1 MHMEW
6 YLKVLKNYVG
16 FSGRA
21 RRTEFWMFV
30 LFNVIANVIAQ
41 ILDRIFGWDGTANT
55 GPIQMLYSLAVLLP
69 SLAVAF
75 RRLHDTNRSGWWI
88 LLGLIPI
95 VGWIVLI
102 VFYAQAGT
110 AGANN
115 YGPDP
120 KGPEVA
126 PGMSAPAPT
135 V

>member
-1 MHMEW
+1 MEW

-30 LFNVIANVIAQ
+30 LFNIIASVIASIV
-41 ILDRIFGWDGTANT
+41 DRLFGWGDGSLNT
-55 GPIQMLYSLAVLLP
+55 GPIALLYSLAVLLP
-69 SLAVAF
+69 SLAVGV
-75 RRLHDTNRSGWWI
+75 RRLHDSNRSGWWI
-88 LLGLIPI
+88 LIGLVPF

-110 AGANN
+110 VGANQF
-115 YGPDP
+115 GPDP
-120 KGPEVA
+120 KGPEVVA
-126 PGMSAPAPT
+126 STQAPAPS